1 MSFISY
7 ILRTVRHLL
16 THTSGISHPAWN
28 ACLYEYLTS
37 QARPVALSSTGRIT
51 STCRYP
57 LVFEPGAS
65 WEYGA
70 GLDWAGKMVERL
82 NGNTSLQQYME
93 ANIWLPLNMTT
104 ATFRLSERPDL
115 KETLPDMMYRQGL
128 NHPIY
133 GTTMSP
139 GGRIVP
145 GIDDEREKRPV
156 VEELYDD
163 YFEDGNSNSQTDDD
177 FGGGGVYCSAP
188 DFAKILSSLCTNDG
202 KLLRP
207 STVNE
212 MFRPQLPPEARARLQ
227 NFFAIKQINDIFAG
241 GLPQTNPPLPLD
253 WGLGGMLVMEDV
265 PGDLGLAGNRLG
277 VRRSKGSMFWAGL
290 PNLYW
295 WMDRQAGVSGFYASQ
310 LLPQGDPRSGE
321 LFAEFEQWVYDR
333 AGLGVKGEGV
343 GISAS
348 L

>member
-1 MSFISY
+1 M
-7 ILRTVRHLL
+7 RTARHLL

-28 ACLYEYLTS
+28 SCLYEYLTS
-37 QARPVALSSTGRIT
+37 QCRSVALSCTGKIT
-51 STCRYP
+51 TTCLYP
-57 LVFEPGAS
+57 LVFEPGTS

-82 NGNTSLQQYME
+82 NRNIPLQQYME
-93 ANIWLPLNMTT
+93 SNIWTPLNITT

-115 KETLPDMMYRQGL
+115 KEKLPEMMFRQGL

-133 GTTMSP
+133 GSTMSP
-139 GGRIVP
+139 GGHIVP
-145 GIDDEREKRPV
+145 SFDDEKEKTIT
-156 VEELYDD
+156 VEELSDD
-163 YFEDGNSNSQTDDD
+163 PMDDTTLSSPSDDD
-177 FGGGGVYCSAP
+177 FGGGGAYCSAP
-188 DFAKILSSLCTNDG
+188 DFAKILSSLCINDG

-207 STVNE
+207 YTVNE
-212 MFRPQLPPEARARLQ
+212 MFRPQLGPEARARVQ

-241 GLPQTNPPLPLD
+241 GLSRTNPSLPLD

-265 PGDLGLAGNRLG
+265 PSASGFAGGRR
-277 VRRSKGSMFWAGL
+277 RRSKGSMFWAGL

-310 LLPQGDPRSGE
+310 LLPQGDPRSIE
-321 LFAEFEQWVYDR
+321 LFGEFEEWVYEK
-333 AGLGVKGEGV
+333 AGLGVKGDGM

>member
-1 MSFISY
+1 MRIA
-7 ILRTVRHLL
+7 RHLL

-28 ACLYEYLTS
+28 SRLYEYLTS
-37 QARPVALSSTGRIT
+37 QCRSVALSCKGKIIT
-51 STCRYP
+51 TCLYP
-57 LVFEPGAS
+57 LVFEPGTS

-70 GLDWAGKMVERL
+70 GLEWAGKMVERL
-82 NGNTSLQQYME
+82 NGNISLQQYME
-93 ANIWLPLNMTT
+93 TNIWTPLNMTT

-115 KETLPDMMYRQGL
+115 KEKLPEMMFRQGL

-145 GIDDEREKRPV
+145 GIDDEKEKAV
-156 VEELYDD
+156 AVEELLDD
-163 YFEDGNSNSQTDDD
+163 HIEDGNLNNQGDDD
-177 FGGGGVYCSAP
+177 FGGGGAYCSAP
-188 DFAKILSSLCTNDG
+188 DFAKILSSLCSNDG

-207 STVNE
+207 YIVNE
-212 MFRPQLPPEARARLQ
+212 MFRPQLGPEARARVQ

-265 PGDLGLAGNRLG
+265 PSGLGHAGNRRG

-295 WMDRQAGVSGFYASQ
+295 WMDRQTGVSGFYASQ
-310 LLPQGDPRSGE
+310 LLPQGDPRSTE
-321 LFAEFEQWVYDR
+321 LFGEFEEWVYER
-333 AGLGVKGEGV
+333 AGFGVKGDGM